1 MAGAHY
7 TIAPKYQPEELY
19 RVESG
24 VRKSGPWKLDVSNL
38 TVGTYLPKFAPVEA
52 NLKTRMVTVVRNV
65 KVVEAYAAADAKT
78 AMKIAKNSL
87 AYVGMIIGN
96 GKKGAKIVT
105 IDTTNEDYDILT
117 LEAAFA
123 ADVAVDEVLFEATA
137 AGGTIKKNTANFVLY
152 NAVKIDTADP
162 VLVTLLMGAYEVK
175 ESKLILPIAELDK
188 VGLTSRFQF
197 EY

>member
-78 AMKIAKNSL
+78 TMKIAKNSL

-96 GKKGAKIVT
+96 GKKGAKIT
-105 IDTTNEDYDILT
+105 AIDTTNDDYDILT

-152 NAVKIDTADP
+152 NPVKVDNTDP